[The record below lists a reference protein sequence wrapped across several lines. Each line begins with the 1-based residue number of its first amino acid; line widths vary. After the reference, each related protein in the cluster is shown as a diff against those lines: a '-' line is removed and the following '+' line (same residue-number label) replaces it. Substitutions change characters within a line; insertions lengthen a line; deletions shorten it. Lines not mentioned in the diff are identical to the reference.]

1 MQDIIALKHTLPN
14 FKKQARVHNKEQVRT
29 AVSFKATFFRRAFR
43 FLLLPFRI
51 KHMALPKGTLN
62 STLLIPP
69 IFLGY
74 CYICSLCIHCCCCP
88 AVQAQRKFLYITHL
102 WSAINSETNCHLN
115 SVLREAES
123 LILCS
128 VTYWS
133 RSIFKT
139 SRNISLSTQDFT
151 PNSELDFEPTEKEHS
166 IRCIRNRYCF
176 QEHED
181 LKFKESILAILKFL
195 KCNFSIRMLFCILR
209 SRSSS
214 NFMTVD
220 EWVQLEAITVALCY
234 SISSQG
240 SMETGLTKQ
249 QEKLIPYCNTGEHS
263 CAHRHQI
270 VA

>member
-1 MQDIIALKHTLPN
+1 MQDIIALKHTFPN

-74 CYICSLCIHCCCCP
+74 CYICFLCIHCCCCP

-115 SVLREAES
+115 SVSREAES

-133 RSIFKT
+133 RSILRLQGIFLCLPKTLLQIQSWILSQLRRSTLFVALEIDTVFRKMKT
-139 SRNISLSTQDFT
+139 SN
-151 PNSELDFEPTEKEHS
+151 
-166 IRCIRNRYCF
+166 
-176 QEHED
+176 
-181 LKFKESILAILKFL
+181 
-195 KCNFSIRMLFCILR
+195 LR
-209 SRSSS
+209 KV
-214 NFMTVD
+214 F
-220 EWVQLEAITVALCY
+220 
-234 SISSQG
+234 
-240 SMETGLTKQ
+240 
-249 QEKLIPYCNTGEHS
+249 
-263 CAHRHQI
+263 
-270 VA
+270 